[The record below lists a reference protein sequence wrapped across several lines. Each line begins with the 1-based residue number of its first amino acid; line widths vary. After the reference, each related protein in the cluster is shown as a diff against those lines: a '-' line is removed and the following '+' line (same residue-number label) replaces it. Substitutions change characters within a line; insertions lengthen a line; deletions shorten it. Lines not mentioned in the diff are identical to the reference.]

1 MTRRLFWPK
10 SFLFLV
16 LIGFTVIALPL
27 IVVLVSAEISMT
39 RLAIQG
45 TKAVSNSVAVTQESG
60 SLVEKVL
67 TFERL
72 ARQYQVLKD
81 PQMLENI
88 TAKHQELLHT
98 LEVLNNLL
106 GDSEGKT
113 ALQAIQEGVNRIQE
127 VLNKGP
133 QGTTTLET
141 ALVEFALL
149 NELAGKINADSQD
162 LILHEIDTM
171 QTASEKKQRDLIIQ
185 AVIFIFLTILSMFI
199 FAQLILRPIREM
211 DKGIHRLG
219 EGDYTTPVS
228 VSGPRDLEAL
238 GGRLD
243 WLRERLGDVE
253 KEKSK
258 FLAHVSHE
266 LKTPLAS
273 IREGADLL
281 SDELVGQLNDQQR
294 EVTKILC
301 KNSIQLQKLIENLLG
316 FSKDQVRLSQMFFS
330 KVPLTEA
337 VDEILEGQL
346 PAILKKEI
354 HIESNLQDIELLG
367 DQDKIRII
375 VDNLISNAVKYTP
388 FGGRIDL
395 RAFAASK
402 MGVFE
407 VADSGPGIRE
417 EERGK
422 IFQPFYQGEAP
433 LNGTIKGTGLGLSI
447 AKEYVLEQGGRII
460 VKNSRSGGACFQVA
474 LPLASEGKNT

>member
-1 MTRRLFWPK
+1 MRLFWPK

-39 RLAIQG
+39 RLALQG

-60 SLVEKVL
+60 NLVEKIL
-67 TFERL
+67 TLERL

-88 TAKHQELLHT
+88 AEKHQELVHT
-98 LEVLNNLL
+98 LDVLNNLL
-106 GDSEGKT
+106 ENNEEKK
-113 ALQAIQEGVNRIQE
+113 ALQAILETVNRIFE
-127 VLNKGP
+127 VLRNQP
-133 QGTTTLET
+133 QEKTTMEASLG
-141 ALVEFALL
+141 EFARL
-149 NELAGKINADSQD
+149 NQLAGKINADSQE
-162 LILHEIDTM
+162 LILQEIDTM
-171 QTASEKKQRDLIIQ
+171 QAASERKQQDLIIQ
-185 AVIFIFLTILSMFI
+185 AVTFIFLTILSIFV

-228 VSGPRDLEAL
+228 VSGPKDLEAL

-258 FLAHVSHE
+258 FLAQVSHE

-273 IREGADLL
+273 IREGAELL
-281 SDELVGQLNDQQR
+281 SDELVGPLNDQQR
-294 EVTKILC
+294 EVSKILC

-316 FSKDQVRLSQMFFS
+316 FSTDQIRLSQMFFA
-330 KVPLTEA
+330 KVN
-337 VDEILEGQL
+337 LEDVVEEVLEDQL

-354 HIESNLQDIELLG
+354 HIESNLQNIELLG
-367 DQDKIRII
+367 EQDKIRII

-395 RAFAASK
+395 RSFTNSR
-402 MGVFE
+402 MGVIE

-422 IFQPFYQGEAP
+422 IFQPFYQGDAP
-433 LNGTIKGTGLGLSI
+433 LNGIIKGTGLGLSI

-460 VKNSRSGGACFQVA
+460 VKNSRSGGACFQVT
-474 LPLASEGKNT
+474 LPLASEEQKA

>member
-1 MTRRLFWPK
+1 MAIRLFWPK

-39 RLAIQG
+39 RLALQG
-45 TKAVSNSVAVTQESG
+45 TKAVSNSVTVTQESG
-60 SLVEKVL
+60 NLVEKIL
-67 TFERL
+67 TLERL

-81 PQMLENI
+81 PQMLVNI
-88 TAKHQELLHT
+88 GEKHKELVHT
-98 LEVLNNLL
+98 LDALNHLL
-106 GDSEGKT
+106 YKSEEKK
-113 ALQAIQEGVNRIQE
+113 ALQDILEGVNRILE
-127 VLNKGP
+127 VLKNPP
-133 QGTTTLET
+133 QEKT
-141 ALVEFALL
+141 ALESSLGGFARL
-149 NELAGKINADSQD
+149 NQLAGKINSDSQD
-162 LILHEIDTM
+162 LILQEIDTM
-171 QTASEKKQRDLIIQ
+171 QAASEKKQRDLILQ
-185 AVIFIFLTILSMFI
+185 AVTFTLLTILSIFV

-211 DKGIHRLG
+211 DKAIRRLG
-219 EGDYTTPVS
+219 EGDYTTQVS
-228 VSGPRDLEAL
+228 VSGPKDLETL

-258 FLAHVSHE
+258 FLAQVSHE

-273 IREGADLL
+273 IREGAELL
-281 SDELVGQLNDQQR
+281 SDELVGPLNDQQR
-294 EVTKILC
+294 EVSKILC

-316 FSKDQVRLSQMFFS
+316 FSTDQIRLSQMFFS
-330 KVPLTEA
+330 KVN
-337 VDEILEGQL
+337 LEEVVEEVLEDQL

-354 HIESNLQDIELLG
+354 HIASDLQNVELLG
-367 DQDKIRII
+367 EQDKIRII

-395 RAFAASK
+395 RSFANAK
-402 MGVFE
+402 TGVFE

-433 LNGTIKGTGLGLSI
+433 LNGVIKGTGLGLSI
-447 AKEYVLEQGGRII
+447 AKEYVLEQGGSII
-460 VKNSRSGGACFQVA
+460 VKNNRSGGACFQVT
-474 LPLASEGKNT
+474 LPLTTEEQKA